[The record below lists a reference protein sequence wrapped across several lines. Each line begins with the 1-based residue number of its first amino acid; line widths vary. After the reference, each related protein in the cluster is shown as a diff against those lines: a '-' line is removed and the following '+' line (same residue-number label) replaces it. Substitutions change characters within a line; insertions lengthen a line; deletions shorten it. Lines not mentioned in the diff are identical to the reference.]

1 MTTVDASPTTPLQRV
16 RTWSAD
22 HPFQSDTVVTAVLL
36 LATLA
41 WAQSAPPE
49 GSQRPTDLLGIGL
62 IVATFAPLPWRRV
75 RPVAVLWLS
84 LAAIIAYWILD
95 YPETSA
101 EAGMLL
107 AVYSV
112 GAHVDRPRSLWHFWG
127 AYAIVLL
134 VMLAGIVS
142 AGEDLPLVAIPVNA
156 IILGTLWL
164 LGDGLRN
171 RRKYLEELEEKA
183 ARNAERQQAE
193 ARRAVTEERTR
204 IARELHDIVAHAM
217 SVMVVQAGAA
227 RRVLDDPDRAAEALE
242 AVEQTGRESLNEMR
256 TLLSVLRSDE
266 AIDGESGGP
275 EMAPTPDLDGLG
287 RLVNQV
293 EEAGLPVSV
302 EVTGQARPL
311 APGLELSAYR
321 VVQESLTNSLKHA
334 GPASATVTL
343 DYQPD
348 QLRVAVTDDGNG
360 AAAEPGFGQGL
371 IGMRE
376 RVEAFGGRLRTG
388 PRTGGGFEVLA
399 TFPVEPA

>member
-1 MTTVDASPTTPLQRV
+1 MTTDAPPRMPLQRA
-16 RTWSAD
+16 RAWSTNN
-22 HPFQSDTVVTAVLL
+22 PFLSDTLVTVLL
-36 LATLA
+36 LTITVA
-41 WAQSAPPE
+41 WAVSAQPI
-49 GSQRPTDLLGIGL
+49 GSQRPTDALGIGL
-62 IVATFAPLPWRRV
+62 ILATFAPLPWRR
-75 RPVAVLWLS
+75 RKPVHVLWLS
-84 LAAIIAYWILD
+84 LAAILVYWVLD

-101 EAGMLL
+101 EAAMLL

-127 AYAIVLL
+127 AYATVLL

-142 AGEDLPLVAIPVNA
+142 TGEDLPVVAIPVNA
-156 IILGTLWL
+156 VILGTLWL

-183 ARNAERQQAE
+183 ALNLERHQAE

-227 RRVLDDPDRAAEALE
+227 RRVLDDPDRAAEALQ
-242 AVEQTGRESLNEMR
+242 AVEQTGRQSLSEMR

-275 EMAPTPDLDGLG
+275 DMAPTPDLDGID

-302 EVTGQARPL
+302 EVTGDARPL

-334 GPASATVTL
+334 GPATATVTL
-343 DYQPD
+343 DYRPD
-348 QLRVAVTDDGNG
+348 HLRVAVTDDGNG

-376 RVEAFGGRLRTG
+376 RVEAFGGWIRTG